1 MKMKL
6 SINMRVH
13 LSGDMDFIEF
23 AKLLMSIRDER
34 VPLFAGPDTITI
46 PTKLWSIVNYPDELK
61 NLVYPNL
68 TVDSTRPERLAKQAI
83 ISSLNTKIIKLNT

>member
-23 AKLLMSIRDER
+23 AKPLMSIRDEP
-34 VPLFAGPDTITI
+34 VPLFAEPDTITI
-46 PTKLWSIVNYPDELK
+46 PTELWNIVNYQEELK
-61 NLVYPNL
+61 TLVYPNL
-68 TVDSTRPERLAKQAI
+68 TVDSTRPEWLAEQAI
-83 ISSLNTKIIKLNT
+83 ISSLN